1 MKAWNNKIWDFPRR
15 RHGLILRELLDG
27 EITGITASMF
37 GPIWS
42 DIKDE
47 SSDSERLPW
56 GSRIGGPI
64 FFRDWG
70 RSLDFESADYYI
82 NVH

>member
-1 MKAWNNKIWDFPRR
+1 MPV
-15 RHGLILRELLDG
+15 GLYFESYFVKLDG

-37 GPIWS
+37 GHIWS

-64 FFRDWG
+64 FVRDWG

>member
-47 SSDSERLPW
+47 SSDSERLPR

-64 FFRDWG
+64 YKTVILSRRITDCIVIG
-70 RSLDFESADYYI
+70 LYL
-82 NVH
+82 

>member
-37 GPIWS
+37 GHIWS

-47 SSDSERLPW
+47 YSMNPPTRS
-56 GSRIGGPI
+56 GSRGALGLVVL
-64 FFRDWG
+64 F
-70 RSLDFESADYYI
+70 SLETGVGVWTSSLPTTI
-82 NVH
+82 